1 MEQTAYYSR
10 KEAHTME
17 IKAETLN
24 EIIERM
30 AEDCIAESKQ
40 KATASSDDTR
50 FHAIEKYVRTAETDE
65 HQNTNEEH

>member
-1 MEQTAYYSR
+1 
-10 KEAHTME
+10 ME

-30 AEDCIAESKQ
+30 LEDCIAESKQ
-40 KATASSDDTR
+40 KATASSDDTS
-50 FHAIEKYVRTAETDE
+50 FHAIKRYVRMTETDE